1 MIVMDT
7 SPNLLGVLIGA
18 LLGGALSFLV
28 LLAYNH
34 VKTKNDNKTMREN
47 MAKLLYNELK
57 ANVNELESYI
67 QKGIRDRP
75 STIDTVY
82 SGLLSSG
89 NMRYLMDH
97 QESLYHL
104 YVGMRRNEP
113 DVSAGIRKKMN
124 NLEQIFCRL

>member
-1 MIVMDT
+1 MEAL
-7 SPNLLGVLIGA
+7 PNLLGVLIGA

-28 LLAYNH
+28 LLAYNR

-47 MAKLLYNELK
+47 MAELLYNELQ
-57 ANVNELESYI
+57 ANVNELDTYI
-67 QKGIRDRP
+67 QKGMRERP

-89 NMRYLMDH
+89 NMRHLMDH
-97 QESLYHL
+97 QDSLYHL

-113 DVSAGIRKKMN
+113 DVSAGIRKKMKS
-124 NLEQIFCRL
+124 LEQIFL